1 MNQVNEQPA
10 DDQDMR
16 PEYDF
21 SNAEV
26 GKYYDRYRRGTNLVL
41 LADDVARDFPTAES
55 VNQALRRYR
64 EMIRKSQST

>member
-1 MNQVNEQPA
+1 MNDTNEPSA

-21 SNAEV
+21 SKAEV

-64 EMIRKSQST
+64 QMMRKSRPA